1 MSSIIATK
9 PTSFVASCAVHVTQ
23 PLLCSKKATETLNAP
38 PDTSQTPAPKESSRK
53 KSVPSTD
60 IFANGAPKKFKPK
73 PVLVEWLD
81 AYQVGY
87 WQDGNDNLECE
98 PTLVC
103 TLGWLMKKSKTA
115 IYLAQSLAEDNHGNV
130 IVIPTNMIKR
140 ITNIA
145 LPERLSK

>member
-1 MSSIIATK
+1 
-9 PTSFVASCAVHVTQ
+9 VASCAVHVTQ

-38 PDTSQTPAPKESSRK
+38 PNTLQTLAPKESSRK
-53 KSVPSTD
+53 KSVPFTD
-60 IFANGAPKKFKPK
+60 TFANGTPKKFKPR

-87 WQDGNDNLECE
+87 WQDGNDDLECE
-98 PTLVC
+98 PTLVY
-103 TLGWLMKKSKTA
+103 TLGWLMKKSKAA

-140 ITNIA
+140 ITNVA
-145 LPERLSK
+145 LPEMLSK

>member
-23 PLLCSKKATETLNAP
+23 PLLCSKKATETLNVP
-38 PDTSQTPAPKESSRK
+38 PNTLQTLAPKESSRK
-53 KSVPSTD
+53 KSVPFTD
-60 IFANGAPKKFKPK
+60 TFANGTPKKFKPR

-87 WQDGNDNLECE
+87 WQDGNDDLECE
-98 PTLVC
+98 PTLVY
-103 TLGWLMKKSKTA
+103 TLGWLMKKSKAA

-140 ITNIA
+140 ITNVA
-145 LPERLSK
+145 LPEMLSK